1 MKDFVPCRHLRCQSS
16 GCGPIPFPERQ
27 ADHCLTRVTAACGLA
42 SRIAALLL
50 VLLGAGSILPGQDR
64 ARAQE
69 LYGSAVALL
78 ESGDYAGADE
88 KIGSLLADFPEIP
101 QALNVAGI
109 IADLRGQP
117 ERSIA
122 YFERAVVLRDDFID
136 ARSNLARLYAKTGRL
151 QEARRQFERVLD
163 WNPAHLPSL
172 KGLVE
177 LLNETGD
184 YEAGLKNAVRA
195 LAQAPG
201 DPELL
206 LVLAKAQFKLGR
218 EAEAA
223 ATTRRLRRLL
233 AFDGEG
239 LHALGLMLLENG
251 RYADAVT
258 ILREAGERQG
268 RDPEIVSSMGIG
280 YGLARKVNQAISS
293 FQESIR
299 LRPREPQGYFHL
311 ALAYGMQ
318 GRFDEAAAE
327 LRRVLRLDPE
337 STDAAHHLGV
347 SLYKQ
352 GLEAEAKPFFTQVRQ
367 REPDRVETLYYL
379 ALIRF
384 QEGDYPKSLGLL
396 SRVLTLQ
403 EDHISA
409 HYKAAQ
415 VNAKLGRRTEA
426 QGLLREFKRLEL
438 QRERSRKERFH
449 IYAGVGDDFSVFGT
463 K

>member
-1 MKDFVPCRHLRCQSS
+1 ML
-16 GCGPIPFPERQ
+16 
-27 ADHCLTRVTAACGLA
+27 L
-42 SRIAALLL
+42 ALLFI
-50 VLLGAGSILPGQDR
+50 VLGAGSMLLGQDR
-64 ARAQE
+64 AQAQA
-69 LYGSAVALL
+69 LYGSAIALL

-88 KIGSLLADFPEIP
+88 KIRRLLADFPEIP

-109 IADLRGQP
+109 IADLRGQA

-122 YFERAVVLRDDFID
+122 YFERAVSLRDDFID
-136 ARSNLARLYAKTGRL
+136 ARSNLARLYAKTDHL
-151 QEARRQFERVLD
+151 PEARRQFERVLH
-163 WNPAHLPSL
+163 WNPVHLPSL
-172 KGLVE
+172 KGLAS
-177 LLNETGD
+177 LLYDVGD
-184 YEAGLKNAVRA
+184 IEAALENTVRA
-195 LAQAPG
+195 LGQAPE

-206 LVLAKAQFKLGR
+206 LHLAKTQFKLGR

-223 ATTRRLRRLL
+223 VTTRRLRRLFAL
-233 AFDGEG
+233 DGEG
-239 LHALGLMLLENG
+239 LHALGLMLLDSG
-251 RYADAVT
+251 RYSGAVT
-258 ILREAGERQG
+258 ILREAAERQG

-280 YGLARKVNQAISS
+280 YGLARKVNQAIDS

-299 LRPREPQGYFHL
+299 MRPQDPQGYLHL

-327 LRRVLRLDPE
+327 LRKVLSLDPD
-337 STDAAHHLGV
+337 SNDAAHHLGV

-352 GLEAEAKPFFTQVRQ
+352 GLETEAKPYFEQVRR
-367 REPDRVETLYYL
+367 REPDRVETLYYQ

-384 QEGDYPKSLGLL
+384 QEGDYASSLSLL
-396 SRVLTLQ
+396 SRVLILQ

-426 QGLLREFKRLEL
+426 QRLLREFKRLEL
-438 QRERSRKERFH
+438 QQERSRKERFH
-449 IYAGVGDDFSVFGT
+449 IYAGVGDDFSVFGS

>member
-1 MKDFVPCRHLRCQSS
+1 M
-16 GCGPIPFPERQ
+16 
-27 ADHCLTRVTAACGLA
+27 ARVTGACALA

-50 VLLGAGSILPGQDR
+50 VLLGAGSVLLGQDR
-64 ARAQE
+64 AQAQA
-69 LYGSAVALL
+69 LYRSAIALL

-88 KIGSLLADFPEIP
+88 KIRSLLADFPDLP

-122 YFERAVVLRDDFID
+122 YFERAVSLRDDFID
-136 ARSNLARLYAKTGRL
+136 ARSNLARLYAKTDRL

-172 KGLVE
+172 KGLADS
-177 LLNETGD
+177 LNDAGET
-184 YEAGLKNAVRA
+184 EAALVTTVRA
-195 LAQAPG
+195 LRQAPQ

-206 LVLAKAQFKLGR
+206 LQLAKIQFTLGR
-218 EAEAA
+218 EPEAA
-223 ATTRRLRRLL
+223 ETTRRLRRLF
-233 AFDGEG
+233 AFDGER
-239 LHALGLMLLENG
+239 LHALGLMLLDSG

-258 ILREAGERQG
+258 ILREAAERQG

-293 FQESIR
+293 FRESIR
-299 LRPREPQGYFHL
+299 LRSREPQGYFHL

-327 LRRVLRLDPE
+327 LRRVLRLDPD
-337 STDAAHHLGV
+337 SADAAHHLGV

-352 GLEAEAKPFFTQVRQ
+352 GLESKAGPYFEQVR
-367 REPDRVETLYYL
+367 RKEPDRVETLYYL

-384 QEGDYPKSLGLL
+384 QEGDYAGSLSLL
-396 SRVLTLQ
+396 NRVMALQ

-415 VNAKLGRRTEA
+415 VNAKLGRGTEA
-426 QGLLREFKRLEL
+426 QRLLREFKRLEL
-438 QRERSRKERFH
+438 RQERSRKERFH
-449 IYAGVGDDFSVFGT
+449 IYAGIGDDFSVFGSR
-463 K
+463 

>member
-1 MKDFVPCRHLRCQSS
+1 M
-16 GCGPIPFPERQ
+16 
-27 ADHCLTRVTAACGLA
+27 
-42 SRIAALLL
+42 LLL
-50 VLLGAGSILPGQDR
+50 FVLCAGSILLGQDR

-69 LYGSAVALL
+69 LYRSAVALL

-88 KIGSLLADFPEIP
+88 KIGSLLSDFPDIP

-117 ERSIA
+117 ERSIV

-151 QEARRQFERVLD
+151 QEARRQFDRVLD

-177 LLNETGD
+177 LLHETGD
-184 YEAGLKNAVRA
+184 YEAGLENTVRA

-223 ATTRRLRRLL
+223 ATTRRLRRRF

-258 ILREAGERQG
+258 ILREAAERQG
-268 RDPEIVSSMGIG
+268 RDPEIVSSMGISMGIG
-280 YGLARKVNQAISS
+280 YGLARKVNQAISA

-384 QEGDYPKSLGLL
+384 QEGDYANSLSLL

-426 QGLLREFKRLEL
+426 QRLLREFKRLEL
-438 QRERSRKERFH
+438 QQERSRKERFH